1 MKYLLIIS
9 CLLFTTF
16 GWSEDVSLNDLI
28 VKDGLYYKK
37 SKDLPFT
44 GNVTGQQQGKIIQGK
59 RDDLWIWYY
68 DNGQF
73 QYKWNYKYGKEEGEW
88 KMYYESG
95 ELWKKGNYKDGKK
108 YGEQLFTVFFTVFV
122 ITFLP

>member
-9 CLLFTTF
+9 CLLFTAV

-73 QYKWNYKYGKEEGEW
+73 QYKL
-88 KMYYESG
+88 S
-95 ELWKKGNYKDGKK
+95 L
-108 YGEQLFTVFFTVFV
+108 
-122 ITFLP
+122 IHI